1 MLTARFNCIFCWFCA
16 SVIGLR
22 AELGTISDSCSLS
35 PAVETVIQLQHQR
48 FVHNNH
54 ADVCIISTNN
64 STLDQT
70 HPTVKALFIS
80 NYPTKFVTEKP
91 IVSDIRIEPKL
102 ASIVL
107 LDATGWEQF
116 PVQQF
121 THQFSVNPCHFIDAR
136 FIVLVTRSCF
146 SNDRRNVIQ
155 FLNDQGILNYAII
168 PMPSSASVP
177 VHNISVYTENRFSN
191 ETIFVQLGDLHNLHR
206 IYPNKLTNFHGYTVF
221 MEIIRDDFPYI
232 RSYIKGY
239 YSGVIQLS
247 LNYFKMQFLN
257 LSFYYIDPNFKSNQ
271 PEVQFGLITQQD
283 DFQQQI
289 VFREMTGMCLV
300 CPEKIHRYFSARLM
314 IPFSI
319 EFSIL
324 LGTMIICCTL
334 LRLLFPGLFRF
345 DPLCFILFG
354 AYRTACNHNLYTQL
368 LLFLFAILS
377 FFLAKAY
384 NSQILSLISFRKI
397 HTRSNTIDEFMQSD
411 YMVLA
416 YQNQRSQFIEDI
428 LGTKLLSPED
438 VHRLSGKFGVNIHHY
453 YCSLQTCCDAFEL
466 SSIYAQEKSHP
477 IYTVKE
483 KLVSDIFRFQFVAN
497 SPFATVWKRY
507 FGWIND
513 AGLWNHEI
521 QYVLNFM
528 RVSLKAPTPPLS
540 EVLFTFEYLMTVW
553 QLLAIGWMISFAVF
567 FIEYFSVWKIF
578 TNNRYK

>member
-1 MLTARFNCIFCWFCA
+1 MFHTLFILCVYLI
-16 SVIGLR
+16 
-22 AELGTISDSCSLS
+22 TIIMCNVLNPISKHCNLS
-35 PAVETVIQLQHQR
+35 PSIHTVIQLQHQR

-80 NYPTKFVTEKP
+80 NYPTKLVAEKLVAP
-91 IVSDIRIEPKL
+91 DSTIKQKL

-107 LDATGWEQF
+107 LDASGWEQF

-121 THQFSVNPCHFIDAR
+121 THQFSVNPSHLIDAR

-146 SNDRRNVIQ
+146 SDDRRNIIQ

-168 PMPSSASVP
+168 PMPSSATEP

-191 ETIFVQLGDLHNLHR
+191 ETIFVQLDDLDNLHR
-206 IYPNKLTNFHGYTVF
+206 VYPNKLTNFHGYTVF
-221 MEIIRDDFPYI
+221 METSLDNFPYI
-232 RSYIKGY
+232 ISYTKGY
-239 YSGVIQLS
+239 YFGVIPVMFR
-247 LNYFKMQFLN
+247 NFGMQFLN
-257 LSFYYIDPNFKSNQ
+257 LSFFYIDPNFKSNQ

-289 VFREMTGMCLV
+289 VFREMTGMCLL
-300 CPEKIHRYFSARLM
+300 CPENTHRYFSAHLM
-314 IPFSI
+314 IPFSV

-397 HTRSNTIDEFMQSD
+397 HTRSNTIDEFIQSD

-416 YQNQRSQFIEDI
+416 HQNQRSQFIEDI
-428 LGTKLLSPED
+428 LGSKLLSPED
-438 VHRLSGKFGVNIHHY
+438 EQRLSAKFGVNIHYH
-453 YCSLQTCCDAFEL
+453 YCSLQSCCDANEL
-466 SSIYAQEKSHP
+466 SSVFQDEAHP

-513 AGLWNHEI
+513 AGFWNHRL
-521 QYVLNFM
+521 QYYLNLM

-540 EVLFTFEYLMTVW
+540 EVLFTFEYLMNVW
-553 QLLAIGWMISFAVF
+553 QLLAVGWMISFAVF
-567 FIEYFSVWKIF
+567 TVEYFSVWKIF
-578 TNNRYK
+578 TNSRFK